1 MVSIIIPV
9 YNQYE
14 KLKITLK
21 SINEFMHQRLVEV
34 IVVDD
39 GSEDSVDEVLELNYK
54 FNLKL
59 IKSKKNCGRSAARNM
74 GVKYS
79 TGDILIFIDAD
90 RFINGDFITS
100 HINTLISSEK
110 TICVGQPVDFVCDEE
125 NIVLEF
131 LKSKCNEYKFCDKI
145 KPYPY
150 ANASLN
156 IFKSIDKHIE
166 YQWICLFSG
175 NFSIRKNDYLEIGGF
190 DEKYTTWG
198 LENIEFGLRITKL
211 GYKILYNETAKNY
224 HLYHKEN
231 RVINMSSLK
240 ELAKDYDHK
249 LVINYIRYCNGVMSL
264 GEFCQD
270 EELIDVFIGDNY
282 GKN

>member
-21 SINEFMHQRLVEV
+21 SINESMHQSLAEV

-39 GSEDSVDEVLELNYK
+39 GSEDSVDEVLELKYN

-59 IKSKKNCGRSAARNM
+59 IKLKKNCGRSAARNI
-74 GVKYS
+74 GVTYS
-79 TGDILIFIDAD
+79 TGDILIFVDAD
-90 RFINGDFITS
+90 RFINREFINS
-100 HINTLISSEK
+100 HIKTLISSKK
-110 TICVGQPVDFVCDEE
+110 TVCIGQPVDFICDEE
-125 NIVLEF
+125 NTASEF
-131 LKSKCNEYKFCDKI
+131 LKSKCNESKFFDKI
-145 KPYPY
+145 RPYPY
-150 ANASLN
+150 ADASLN
-156 IFKSIDKHIE
+156 IFKSVNNHIE
-166 YQWICLFSG
+166 FQWICLFSG

-190 DEKYTTWG
+190 DEKYTSWG

-211 GYKILYNETAKNY
+211 GYEILYNETAKNY

-231 RVINMSSLK
+231 RIINISSLK
-240 ELAKDYDHK
+240 ELAKDYNYK
-249 LVINYIRYCNGVMSL
+249 LIINYIRYCNGAISL